1 MKLTFYKCSPAEN
14 MTVLV
19 WDPVAQTQY
28 AEVANEIMKE
38 SHLHAEQVGFVTKPV
53 QQSSGAIARLE
64 MMGGEFC
71 ANATLSLAAVLSIR
85 KKRIE
90 KTTNSR
96 QSIQLET
103 SGITESVICYVD
115 SDDTEY
121 KRKVTLQLPLPE
133 KISVMDFSCEGEKVE
148 GVLVE
153 LPGIAHVIVDAKKIN
168 DPEMFFSTVQKQLES
183 KQFDA
188 LGVMV
193 FDDEK
198 CFMKPLV
205 WVRATDSLF
214 WEKGCGSGTAAL
226 GIAKATQIGESVKLG
241 VQQPGGTLGV
251 NVDWKEGQAEG
262 LWLSGEVKIVAEGTA
277 YLEGKIFTIF
287 DNP

>member
-38 SHLHAEQVGFVTKPV
+38 SHLHAEQVGFVTEPV
-53 QQSSGAIARLE
+53 QQNSETIARLE

-85 KKRIE
+85 KKGIE
-90 KTTNSR
+90 RTTNSR
-96 QSIQLET
+96 QAIQLET
-103 SGITESVICYVD
+103 SGIKESVICYVD
-115 SDDTEY
+115 RGDTEY

-133 KISVMDFSCEGEKVE
+133 KISTMDFSSEGENVE
-148 GVLVE
+148 GTLVE
-153 LPGIAHVIVDAKKIN
+153 LPGIAHVIVDEKKTN
-168 DPEMFFSTVQKQLES
+168 DRETFFRIIQKRLES
-183 KQFDA
+183 EQFDA
-188 LGVMV
+188 LGVMF

-198 CFMKPLV
+198 CFMQPLV

-214 WEKGCGSGTAAL
+214 WERGCGSGTAAL
-226 GIAKATQIGESVKLG
+226 GIAKAAQIGESVKLE

-251 NVDWKEGQAEG
+251 KVDSKQGQAEG
-262 LWLSGEVKIVAEGTA
+262 LWLSGEVKVVAEGIA
-277 YLEGKIFTIF
+277 YLEG
-287 DNP
+287 